1 MEGTCS
7 SLRSPALTIAPSS
20 LSRSGF
26 SEKPLL
32 PARAVK
38 LSKNKRYPLARSL
51 KFLPITAQASSTS
64 SFSSEAAPAISK
76 KEGSKDEDLSVKK
89 IKLDEAVEKLETVVC
104 DLERPNQIGPAIGNA
119 SIVICCIGA
128 SEKEIFDISGP
139 YRIDYMATKNLVEAA
154 TVAKVKHFVLL
165 TSLGTNKIGFPAAI
179 LNLFWGVLLWK
190 RKAEEALIAS
200 GLPYT
205 IVRPGGMERPTD
217 TFKETHNTTV
227 SPEDTLFGGLVAEL
241 MACIAK
247 NPGLSCYKVIE
258 VIAETTAP
266 LTPLEDLL
274 TKIPSKKLSID
285 VIIVNLLVS
294 SYIVEVMPTFSFCCE
309 PSSIAKEKESA
320 EAKAPTQRVSSE
332 QLNIAKEKE
341 SAVANVTKQSSSPY
355 ISYEDLKPPT
365 SPTPSAPVGIVDGV
379 SSIAQT
385 SSSESSTEIAE
396 AKPAPAPEKAV
407 TPLSPYVAY
416 EDLKPPTSPSPSAP
430 SLSFSSTSPSNGPPQ
445 PATANVNSSTPIP
458 EADVS
463 SETHLPKPKKLQ
475 PLSPFT
481 MDERFSKEEHYEWF
495 KDYSHFRN
503 LILPLLKPD
512 SSVLELGSGNSKLS
526 EELYNDGITDITC
539 IDLSAVAVE
548 KMQKRLHL
556 KGMKEIK
563 VLEAD
568 MLDMPF
574 GDECFDV
581 VVEKGT
587 MDVLFVDGG
596 DPWNPQP
603 STRSKVMAMLEG
615 VHRVLKKDGI
625 FVSITFGQPH
635 FRRPLF
641 NAPEF
646 TWSFECSTF
655 GDGFHYFFYTL
666 RKGRRSSD
674 DMDEV
679 ERSVTPSI
687 CLLQDE
693 LEGED
698 YMFRTDVDEL
708 NC

>member
-76 KEGSKDEDLSVKK
+76 KEGSKDEDLVFVAGATGRVGSRTVRELLKLGFRVRAGVRSSQKAETLVESVKK
-89 IKLDEAVEKLETVVC
+89 MKLDEAVEKLETVVC

-227 SPEDTLFGGLVAEL
+227 SPEDTLFGGLVSNLQVSEL

-274 TKIPSKKLSID
+274 TKIPSKKEYSAAR
-285 VIIVNLLVS
+285 IVDPPPPESVS
-294 SYIVEVMPTFSFCCE
+294 SE
-309 PSSIAKEKESA
+309 PSSIVKEKESA

-379 SSIAQT
+379 PSIAQT

-481 MDERFSKEEHYEWF
+481 MYE
-495 KDYSHFRN
+495 D
-503 LILPLLKPD
+503 LKPPA
-512 SSVLELGSGNSKLS
+512 S
-526 EELYNDGITDITC
+526 
-539 IDLSAVAVE
+539 
-548 KMQKRLHL
+548 
-556 KGMKEIK
+556 
-563 VLEAD
+563 
-568 MLDMPF
+568 P
-574 GDECFDV
+574 
-581 VVEKGT
+581 
-587 MDVLFVDGG
+587 
-596 DPWNPQP
+596 
-603 STRSKVMAMLEG
+603 
-615 VHRVLKKDGI
+615 
-625 FVSITFGQPH
+625 
-635 FRRPLF
+635 
-641 NAPEF
+641 
-646 TWSFECSTF
+646 
-655 GDGFHYFFYTL
+655 
-666 RKGRRSSD
+666 
-674 DMDEV
+674 
-679 ERSVTPSI
+679 TPSP
-687 CLLQDE
+687 
-693 LEGED
+693 
-698 YMFRTDVDEL
+698 
-708 NC
+708 

>member
-76 KEGSKDEDLSVKK
+76 KEGSTDEDLVFVAGATGRVGSRTVRELLKLGFRVRAGVRSSQKAETLVESVKK
-89 IKLDEAVEKLETVVC
+89 MKLDEAVEKLETVVC

-217 TFKETHNTTV
+217 SFKETHNTTV
-227 SPEDTLFGGLVAEL
+227 SPEDTLFGGLVSNLQVAEL

-274 TKIPSKKLSID
+274 TKIPSKKEYGAARIVDPPPPESI
-285 VIIVNLLVS
+285 S
-294 SYIVEVMPTFSFCCE
+294 SE
-309 PSSIAKEKESA
+309 PSSIAKEKGSA
-320 EAKAPTQRVSSE
+320 EAKPPAQRVSSE
-332 QLNIAKEKE
+332 RLNIAKEKE

-379 SSIAQT
+379 SSITQT

-396 AKPAPAPEKAV
+396 ANPAPAPEKAV

-430 SLSFSSTSPSNGPPQ
+430 SLSVSSTSPSNGPPQ
-445 PATANVNSSTPIP
+445 PATANVNSSTLIP
-458 EADVS
+458 EADDS

-481 MDERFSKEEHYEWF
+481 MYE
-495 KDYSHFRN
+495 D
-503 LILPLLKPD
+503 LKPPA
-512 SSVLELGSGNSKLS
+512 S
-526 EELYNDGITDITC
+526 
-539 IDLSAVAVE
+539 
-548 KMQKRLHL
+548 
-556 KGMKEIK
+556 
-563 VLEAD
+563 
-568 MLDMPF
+568 P
-574 GDECFDV
+574 
-581 VVEKGT
+581 
-587 MDVLFVDGG
+587 
-596 DPWNPQP
+596 
-603 STRSKVMAMLEG
+603 
-615 VHRVLKKDGI
+615 
-625 FVSITFGQPH
+625 
-635 FRRPLF
+635 
-641 NAPEF
+641 
-646 TWSFECSTF
+646 
-655 GDGFHYFFYTL
+655 
-666 RKGRRSSD
+666 
-674 DMDEV
+674 
-679 ERSVTPSI
+679 TPSP
-687 CLLQDE
+687 
-693 LEGED
+693 
-698 YMFRTDVDEL
+698 
-708 NC
+708 